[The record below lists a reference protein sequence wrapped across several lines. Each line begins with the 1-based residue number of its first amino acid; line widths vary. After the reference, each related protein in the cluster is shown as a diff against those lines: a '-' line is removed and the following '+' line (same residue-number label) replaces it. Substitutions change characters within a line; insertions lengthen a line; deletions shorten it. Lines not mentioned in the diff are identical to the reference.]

1 MRRRGLLGA
10 LGAAALG
17 VAAASLFGYSFGD
30 SSNHAFW
37 LPGVLERLSPGLYAG
52 DPAVA
57 SALKGPTL
65 FYDLLALAARGAGLE
80 AAAFGAWLLCAGA
93 VGAAAWAAA
102 ARWGLGASALA
113 AALVALSGGVRA
125 ASPWAGDPLLKP
137 FADHT
142 AAAWP
147 FVLAA
152 VTSWLSGRGAAA
164 WVCVGAAGFLN
175 PLCSLLGAAW
185 LLGARA
191 WEDRAPP
198 PWREWGFAAAAGL
211 SGALVL
217 TLLGRGARPDLSLVL
232 AATPNTYLP
241 GTWPW
246 ERWLQASSWAVLWW
260 AAARAVPEGGRLRA
274 LTAAGLCGGLI
285 GLAAPFLGPL
295 LLFQPLRL
303 DGPLSWLGAVAAA
316 AALAPRLADPR
327 SSVWLSA
334 AAATLALAAPFPGP
348 LLPLFAAALLA
359 APTPAWRRGAAAA
372 LAFYGLLAP
381 LLTLYFAMAAPVWAA
396 LAVLGLGAAAALAP
410 EAPDAWPGAVRPAV
424 LAAALGWALY
434 SLAPAARL
442 PSWREAPSPLELAA
456 RATPPGTR
464 LAASPDRSGLRLRGR
479 RPVCAEWT
487 DFNLA
492 LFDRDAA
499 KGWAGRMR
507 ELGVDWDALPGQ
519 RAKALAEW
527 DRAFL
532 RRRRAL
538 PAEGVP
544 GWADA
549 ERAYSDAKACGAGY
563 AVFGGTLVPI

>member
-1 MRRRGLLGA
+1 MRSRGLLGP
-10 LGAAALG
+10 LGAAALS
-17 VAAASLFGYSFGD
+17 VAAAVLFGYSYGA

-37 LPGVLERLSPGLYAG
+37 LPGVLERLSPGLYPG

-57 SALKGPTL
+57 AALRGPTF
-65 FYDLLALAARGAGLE
+65 FYDIWALAARAAGPEAAALGAWVLSAAAVGATAWASAVRWGAGAGLL
-80 AAAFGAWLLCAGA
+80 AAVF
-93 VGAAAWAAA
+93 V
-102 ARWGLGASALA
+102 ALA
-113 AALVALSGGVRA
+113 GGVRA

-152 VTSWLSGRGAAA
+152 AGLWLSGRGLAA
-164 WVCVGAAGFLN
+164 WACVGVAGFLN
-175 PLCSLLGAAW
+175 PMCSLLGAAW

-191 WEDRAPP
+191 WEDRALPP
-198 PWREWGFAAAAGL
+198 VRDWGLAAAAGL
-211 SGALVL
+211 AGPLVL
-217 TLLGRGARPDLSLVL
+217 TLLGRGARPDLALVL

-241 GTWPW
+241 GAWPW
-246 ERWLQASSWAVLWW
+246 ERWLQAASWAVLWW

-274 LTAAGLCGGLI
+274 LTASGLGGGLV
-285 GLAAPFLGPL
+285 GLTAPFLGPL
-295 LLFQPLRL
+295 VLLQPLRL

-327 SSVWLSA
+327 PSVWLSA
-334 AAATLALAAPFPGP
+334 AAAASALAAPFPGP

-372 LAFYGLLAP
+372 LALYGLLAP
-381 LLTLYFAMAAPVWAA
+381 LLTPYFVMSAPVWVA
-396 LAVLGLGAAAALAP
+396 LAVLVLGFAAAAAP
-410 EAPDAWPGAVRPAV
+410 EDPGAWPAPVRPAV
-424 LAAALGWALY
+424 ISAAVFWVLV
-434 SLAPAARL
+434 SLAPAARR
-442 PSWREAPSPLELAA
+442 PAWREAPSPLELAA
-456 RATPPGTR
+456 RVTPVGTR

-499 KGWAGRMR
+499 QAWAGRMER
-507 ELGVDWDALPGQ
+507 LGVDWDVLPGE
-519 RAKALAEW
+519 RAKALTEW
-527 DRAFL
+527 DRSLL

-549 ERAYSDAKACGAGY
+549 ERAYSDAKACAAGY